1 MPTIGRQLRPL
12 CAIVLAMLLVGCA
25 QPTVDPVKNSVNQ
38 TLNAGGQMVTGSIAQ
53 MNRASVKALAE
64 KLPVC
69 IAYKLPERPPAL
81 NDTFKQVLADV
92 TGALRQDGAK
102 SITITAYQAQKKG
115 GINPLAELVALK
127 NVMPAAYK
135 TSRMEYEPL
144 PPPEFRKRA
153 ACAGKDTVLVVGTE
167 IQFYRNEMPLA
178 TLAAGELPIDSVLFL
193 VLGAPSADN
202 ADVTDEKRRP
212 S

>member
-1 MPTIGRQLRPL
+1 MPTLRRSLLPL
-12 CAIVLAMLLVGCA
+12 FFALPAMLLVGCA
-25 QPTVDPVKNSVNQ
+25 QPAVDPVKNSVNQ

-53 MNRASVKALAE
+53 MNRAAVKSLAE

-69 IAYKLPERPPAL
+69 IAYQLPSKPPAL

-92 TGALRQDGAK
+92 TSSLRQDGAK
-102 SITITAYQAQKKG
+102 PITITAYQAQKKG

-153 ACAGKDTVLVVGTE
+153 ACAGKDTVLVVGGETH
-167 IQFYRNEMPLA
+167 FYRYELPLA
-178 TLAAGELPIDSVLFL
+178 TLTAGELPIDSVLFL
-193 VLGAPSADN
+193 VLSAPGAGNAEVLDDN
-202 ADVTDEKRRP
+202 RRP

>member
-1 MPTIGRQLRPL
+1 MPSIARRLLPL
-12 CAIVLAMLLVGCA
+12 PIVASAMLLAGCA
-25 QPTVDPVKNSVNQ
+25 QPAVDPVKNSVNQ
-38 TLNAGGQMVTGSIAQ
+38 TLNAGGQMVTGSVAQ

-69 IAYKLPERPPAL
+69 IAYQLPSKPPAL
-81 NDTFKQVLADV
+81 NATFKQVLADV
-92 TGALRQDGAK
+92 TSALRQDAAK
-102 SITITAYQAQKKG
+102 PITITAYQAQKKG

-127 NVMPAAYK
+127 NVMPAAFK

-144 PPPEFRKRA
+144 HPKEFRKRA
-153 ACAGKDTVLVVGTE
+153 ACAGKDTVLVVGGET
-167 IQFYRNEMPLA
+167 QFYRNELPLA

-193 VLGAPSADN
+193 VLSAPHGGLARDG
-202 ADVTDEKRRP
+202 EKDRGP